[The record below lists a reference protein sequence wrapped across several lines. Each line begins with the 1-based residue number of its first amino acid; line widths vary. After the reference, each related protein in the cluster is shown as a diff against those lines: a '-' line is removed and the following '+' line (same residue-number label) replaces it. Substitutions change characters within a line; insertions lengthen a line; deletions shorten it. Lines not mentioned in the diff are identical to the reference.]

1 MFCCTGHCCQKAHET
16 TFKYLKSCEG
26 QTPSI
31 KRARLDEVRLL
42 QWLKVESDAD
52 SSQQLIHHHLQDQ
65 APHIKKMTAL
75 MKYVCT
81 FKFTT
86 KCTSIVFAV
95 NNIIFGNILY
105 VSLILPHL
113 FLCFVYSWIVDFV
126 HLVLIILYGWIA
138 DGPDNSLDSQKTQTW
153 HYRTLQEMYK
163 AKKPNK
169 AAVTHLLDLEFPSRR
184 NFIDSNALKEPQNFY
199 RHTRASKNCTMWV
212 YTET

>member
-1 MFCCTGHCCQKAHET
+1 MTNMISIARASSYDYKYPTKHEVISMAKRLVEYYPMIKDKSTGSSHEWVTSFAWIFIVKTCFTATIIFQNYSLFCCTGHCCQKAHET

-113 FLCFVYSWIVDFV
+113 FLCFVYSWIV
-126 HLVLIILYGWIA
+126 
-138 DGPDNSLDSQKTQTW
+138 
-153 HYRTLQEMYK
+153 
-163 AKKPNK
+163 
-169 AAVTHLLDLEFPSRR
+169 
-184 NFIDSNALKEPQNFY
+184 
-199 RHTRASKNCTMWV
+199 
-212 YTET
+212 